1 LGRGLTLD
9 DPSHVLWLI
18 GVTEEVDV
26 LPIIEK
32 EIRVISSFQFLL
44 GAPGGPSDGD
54 LIARALP

>member
-18 GVTEEVDV
+18 RVTEEFII
-26 LPIIEK
+26 LPVVEE
-32 EIRVISSFQFLL
+32 EIGVTSSFWFLL
-44 GAPGGPSDGD
+44 GAPGGPSDGG